1 MIAMTDDF
9 TRICPGI
16 PKECRNIPRTHND
29 LGFPIPELMT
39 PKQLYKLRKS
49 EQKWDASEDGVKA
62 REILK
67 SGIMN
72 GEVGRIGGFR
82 FIVS

>member
-1 MIAMTDDF
+1 MGLGKPSDF
-9 TRICPGI
+9 TRIHPGI

-29 LGFPIPELMT
+29 LGDPIFDLMT
-39 PKQLYKLRKS
+39 PKQLYRWKKS
-49 EQKWDASEDGVKA
+49 KTKWDASEDGVKA

-72 GEVGRIGGFR
+72 GEMGRIDCFR
-82 FIVS
+82 FIS